1 MGGVIKKYQQGQA
14 FDGAKKILSKSVANR
29 NKIKGKGTQAKN

>member
-14 FDGAKKILSKSVANR
+14 FDGAKKYFRKVWPTET
-29 NKIKGKGTQAKN
+29 K